1 MELISPQQTLELV
14 TSGSA
19 YGIDVREQHE
29 WDAGH
34 FDKFV
39 LNPLSSFDL
48 TAVPTDKP
56 VIFICRSGN
65 RSGQVCDALA
75 PTGAAVMNMEGG
87 MLAWQ
92 AAGLPM
98 SAASGA
104 PLIS

>member
-1 MELISPQQTLELV
+1 MGSVSPQQTLELV
-14 TSGSA
+14 NSGAA

-48 TAVPTDKP
+48 AAVPTDKP
-56 VIFICRSGN
+56 VIFVCRSGN
-65 RSGQVCDALA
+65 RSGQVCNALA
-75 PTGAAVMNMEGG
+75 PTGAVVMNMEGG

-104 PLIS
+104 PLID